1 MQSKKLKCTER
12 GLIQPH
18 HSALLKSEDMA
29 ERGAVVSCHEKKEE
43 NHKDKKT
50 HYIIVRIS
58 ILDTGRLLHVHVF
71 CFIMFVP
78 SQFRLFSFL
87 LNI

>member
-29 ERGAVVSCHEKKEE
+29 ERGAVVSCHEKKE
-43 NHKDKKT
+43 DKKT

-58 ILDTGRLLHVHVF
+58 ILDTGRSLHVHVF

>member
-58 ILDTGRLLHVHVF
+58 ILDTGRSLHIHVF